1 MFVPSPTELRIV
13 KDDVIAEGKYIK
25 LKQIRQADKKTNF
38 MVRKISF
45 NWPERDE
52 TSHSSHGPWSFL
64 TSVAKHYKKPEI
76 IRDEGVLETYAEIE
90 RRRKQSRD

>member
-1 MFVPSPTELRIV
+1 MQHSMFVPSPTELRIV

-38 MVRKISF
+38 MVRTISF

-52 TSHSSHGPWSFL
+52 TSHSSHGP
-64 TSVAKHYKKPEI
+64 
-76 IRDEGVLETYAEIE
+76 
-90 RRRKQSRD
+90 